1 MENLKIAIGSDHAGF
16 TLKEK
21 IVQYLKEKNIE
32 VKDFGTYDENSCDYP
47 DYAKSV
53 AQNVASGGFNKGI
66 LVCGS
71 GIGVSIT
78 ANKVKGI
85 RAALCW
91 NLSTAASS
99 RSHNDANILCLAQRQ
114 TEEKLALEMVDVWLN
129 TEFEGGRHQTRVDKI
144 EG

>member
-16 TLKEK
+16 KLKER

-53 AQNVASGGFNKGI
+53 AQNVASGEFNKGI

-78 ANKVKGI
+78 ANKAKGI

-114 TEEKLALEMVDVWLN
+114 TEEKLALEMVDVWLS
-129 TEFEGGRHQTRVDKI
+129 TEFEGGRHQARVDKI

>member
-16 TLKEK
+16 QLKER
-21 IVQYLKEKNIE
+21 IVQYLKEKDIE

-47 DYAKSV
+47 DYAKAV
-53 AQNVASGGFNKGI
+53 AKNVASGAFNKGI

-78 ANKVKGI
+78 ANKVRGI

-91 NLSTAASS
+91 NISTAASS
-99 RSHNDANILCLAQRQ
+99 RSHNDSNILCLAQRQ

-129 TEFEGGRHQTRVDKI
+129 TKFEGGRHQARVDKI
-144 EG
+144 EE